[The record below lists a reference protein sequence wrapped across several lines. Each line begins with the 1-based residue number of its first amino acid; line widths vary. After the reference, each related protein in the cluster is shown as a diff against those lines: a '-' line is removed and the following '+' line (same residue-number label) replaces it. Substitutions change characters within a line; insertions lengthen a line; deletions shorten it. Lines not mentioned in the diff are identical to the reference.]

1 MRTGEPQLR
10 LEELRVDATRF
21 ASGACMTGSRNPCEL
36 DILPAEGERPMFLA
50 ELDAPQRRAFC
61 GLAQYLILSDKV
73 VDLREEQALV
83 AARREMGLR
92 ELVPVPDGEAEFLAL
107 TSAFNTPESQRIALL
122 EATFVAMSDRDMD
135 ERERSLLVQLSER
148 LGLGGEELEHAE
160 SWATTRLELRD
171 RGRAFVAG
179 A

>member
-10 LEELRVDATRF
+10 PEELRVDATRF

-83 AARREMGLR
+83 AARL
-92 ELVPVPDGEAEFLAL
+92 LDGGVSGA
-107 TSAFNTPESQRIALL
+107 
-122 EATFVAMSDRDMD
+122 D
-135 ERERSLLVQLSER
+135 
-148 LGLGGEELEHAE
+148 LGLVESLQAADDQRWGEEQQSKATAKAQHLESHDTGF
-160 SWATTRLELRD
+160 SS
-171 RGRAFVAG
+171 
-179 A
+179 